1 MLTDLS
7 ADSPKL
13 ERFGTNDGVIDLETN
28 LNSGFFDQNNVFWFG
43 TASGLVSFEPTS
55 TRMNKSVPQINLISI
70 LLNYEPFDY
79 ANYSSEFDQKGMPR
93 SLKLPHSKNNVTF
106 EIDGISLIDNK
117 GTNFQFLME
126 GLQDTWSGLSDNSTI
141 SFSSLPAGDY
151 ILHIRSVD
159 VEGKFSQ
166 EIIFPIAVNAAFY
179 NTWWFYLLVLFGVA
193 GIVYGFIRFRFK
205 RVAESNEKDK
215 LRYKSKLLVLE
226 QQSMNAS
233 MNRHFIFNSLNSIQ
247 YFINTQDRFSANKYL
262 TSFAKLIRKNLDSAT
277 SSDNMISL
285 EDELERIQLYL
296 SLESMRFK
304 DRFEYEINVDGV
316 DVESE
321 MIPAMLMQ
329 PFVENSI
336 IHGILPNENKKGHIQ
351 IDVSIMDD
359 YLEILIQD
367 NGVGIQ
373 QSLSKKTSMAGD
385 HRSQGMEI
393 TSKRIELIQKISD
406 NDISLIGPT
415 ELKDD
420 NGLINGTS
428 VLLKIPCENLVD

>member
-1 MLTDLS
+1 M
-7 ADSPKL
+7 
-13 ERFGTNDGVIDLETN
+13 
-28 LNSGFFDQNNVFWFG
+28 VF
-43 TASGLVSFEPTS
+43 L
-55 TRMNKSVPQINLISI
+55 
-70 LLNYEPFDY
+70 
-79 ANYSSEFDQKGMPR
+79 
-93 SLKLPHSKNNVTF
+93 
-106 EIDGISLIDNK
+106 LIDNK